1 MEGKEPC
8 CLFVCPFVGKEWKKP
23 PWGGKARLG
32 SRPLGVFLEM
42 WDTYPDRKM
51 IILGPNYVSL
61 TRVWSQASTAIR
73 RPSGSIWGA
82 KESTASQASETERQ
96 AGQPESAWRGW
107 GGGVTQ
113 KQREIWGV
121 MDVLIS
127 FIEVRV
133 LGCVYICENHLYAL
147 FFLN

>member
-1 MEGKEPC
+1 
-8 CLFVCPFVGKEWKKP
+8 
-23 PWGGKARLG
+23 
-32 SRPLGVFLEM
+32 
-42 WDTYPDRKM
+42 M

-107 GGGVTQ
+107 GGGA
-113 KQREIWGV
+113 RGRAGLRWDRGCWGSSTWGAGAGEAW
-121 MDVLIS
+121 LS
-127 FIEVRV
+127 
-133 LGCVYICENHLYAL
+133 GA
-147 FFLN
+147 